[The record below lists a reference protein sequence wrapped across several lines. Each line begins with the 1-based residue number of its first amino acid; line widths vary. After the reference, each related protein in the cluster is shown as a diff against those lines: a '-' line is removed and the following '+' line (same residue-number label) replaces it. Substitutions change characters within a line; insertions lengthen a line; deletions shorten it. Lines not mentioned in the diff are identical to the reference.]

1 MLHSTAERFRWT
13 NLPSDPLQDWTA
25 SCTTQ
30 NTVPVRIITTF
41 MRQCVWQQWDICTIR
56 AFRQI
61 HPMHEYTCS
70 RCFPGLGVM
79 AFQGQ
84 GDTPQQHSILAHD
97 EPM

>member
-61 HPMHEYTCS
+61 HPMHAYIWIPVDLLGYTAS
-70 RCFPGLGVM
+70 RQLTVARTELESDFFC
-79 AFQGQ
+79 
-84 GDTPQQHSILAHD
+84 
-97 EPM
+97 